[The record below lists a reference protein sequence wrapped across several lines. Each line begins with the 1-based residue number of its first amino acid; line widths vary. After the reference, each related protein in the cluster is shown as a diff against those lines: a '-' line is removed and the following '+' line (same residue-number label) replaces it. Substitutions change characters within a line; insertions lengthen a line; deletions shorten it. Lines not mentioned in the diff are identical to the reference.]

1 MADNLAHDISSTG
14 FQAAA
19 AAVDPYDD
27 ALFDE
32 SFEVKPALSIVP
44 SSSSAD
50 IALLGEALVDFI
62 QCGIEEPSN
71 PRFEGTALFTR
82 TAGGAVANVAA
93 ALARLGVKNSF
104 IGKVG
109 DDPNGIFLLDQLEN
123 AGVDTTYVTIDD
135 RYSTTVAFAE
145 YVGPSKTSPSVAYS
159 FARKPGADTM
169 LEPEEVP
176 DDVIRSAKVLHIGSL
191 SLTNEP
197 ARQATMHA
205 VDVAR
210 KAGTVVSLDV
220 NLRPHS
226 WDEVAL
232 MVPTVEAVLP
242 LVDLLKMNVEEMEA
256 LCRTRIPEDG
266 TINLLSLGPR
276 LVVVTRGDEGAY
288 VSTRKASTSVDAFK
302 VDDIADTT
310 GAGDAFWAAVL
321 SWLLRETGL
330 DGTGAID
337 RLDRDKLHAC
347 IRYGCAAASLEIEG
361 PGAIPSMPSAL
372 EVADRLEEWNLR
384 DAQGN
389 GQTGEP
395 GEGKAGG

>member
-1 MADNLAHDISSTG
+1 MSSNLAFDTSSSG

-19 AAVDPYDD
+19 AAGDLFND
-27 ALFDE
+27 ASFDE
-32 SFEVKPALSIVP
+32 SYEVMPALSIVP
-44 SSSSAD
+44 SASSAE

-71 PRFEGTALFTR
+71 PRFEGASLFTR

-109 DDPNGIFLLDQLEN
+109 DDPNGIYLLDQLER

-145 YVGPSKTSPSVAYS
+145 YIGPSPAAQSVAYS

-169 LEPEEVP
+169 LDSSEVP

-210 KAGTVVSLDV
+210 KAGTIVSCDV

-232 MVPTVEAVLP
+232 MVPTVESILP
-242 LVDLLKMNVEEMEA
+242 LVDLLKVNVEEMEA
-256 LCRTRIPEDG
+256 LCGTRIPEDG
-266 TINLLSLGPR
+266 TISLLSLGPR

-288 VSTRKASTSVDAFK
+288 VSTRKASASVDAFK
-302 VDDIADTT
+302 TDDITDTT
-310 GAGDAFWAAVL
+310 GAGDAFWGAVL
-321 SWLLRETGL
+321 TWLLRETGL
-330 DGTGAID
+330 DGTAAID
-337 RLDRDKLHAC
+337 RLDRDKLRAC
-347 IRYGCAAASLEIEG
+347 IRYACAAASLEIEG
-361 PGAIPSMPSAL
+361 PGAIPSMPTAL
-372 EVADRLEEWNLR
+372 EIAGRLEEWDLL
-384 DAQGN
+384 D
-389 GQTGEP
+389 GQRNDTN
-395 GEGKAGG
+395 GEGGESPS